1 MDIRTR
7 HYNDV
12 AILSVN
18 GRLDATTGPEFS
30 QVIQEQVNAGYFRL
44 VTDLKKVEFLSSAG
58 IKALVQAAQL
68 TRRQGGDFRIANAH
82 AQVKHILNLAGVD
95 TIIKVYPNVV
105 GATASYF
112 PGPVPGNG
120 MDDNPPH
127 L

>member
-18 GRLDATTGPEFS
+18 GRLDAATSPELS
-30 QVIQEQVNAGYFRL
+30 QVIGAQVDAGYLRL
-44 VTDLKKVEFLSSAG
+44 VADLKKVEFLSSAG
-58 IKALVQAAQL
+58 IKALVQATQL
-68 TRRQGGDFRIANAH
+68 ARRQGGDFRIANAR

-112 PGPVPGNG
+112 PGPVPVPGEG
-120 MDDNPPH
+120 DM
-127 L
+127 